1 MNYDV
6 SHVLSAAR
14 KVLKPYADAGLIVED
29 GIAAFADLDHSR
41 IPTVYVRVK
50 LADGQGGPNLK
61 NENRLRDQISDV
73 MKSEGDV
80 RNLALSFYRVNEDQ
94 TVSFGA

>member
-6 SHVLSAAR
+6 SNVISAAR

-29 GIAAFADLDHSR
+29 GIAAFADLDHAR
-41 IPTVYVRVK
+41 IATVFVSVK
-50 LADGQGGPNLK
+50 LADGQSGPNLK
-61 NENRLRDQISDV
+61 NENRLRDQIIDV

-80 RNLALSFYRVNEDQ
+80 RNLALSFYRVNDDQ
-94 TVSFGA
+94 TVSVGA